1 MAGVAEDGDA
11 LLSRS
16 GTSTCGG
23 KLTRRIDVPVS
34 EELEDLVISRAV
46 AVGKPRAEF
55 IRDLVQQALTAP
67 HLIDLPAADKADLEA
82 FARATEILPNELASA
97 LLRRAIRSDFNMVKS
112 IARQRLGL
120 QSDESGSS
128 LG

>member
-1 MAGVAEDGDA
+1 MAGVAEDGDT

-16 GTSTCGG
+16 GTSSVGG

-46 AVGKPRAEF
+46 AAGKPRAEF

-67 HLIDLPAADKADLEA
+67 HLIDLSPTDKADLEA
-82 FARATEILPNELASA
+82 FARATEIAPNELALN
-97 LLRRAIRSDFNMVKS
+97 LLRRAIRNDFAMVKS

-120 QSDESGSS
+120 QSDESGSCI
-128 LG
+128 G